1 MLNAEV
7 AERLVAAARRARE
20 RAYAPYSNFTV
31 GAAALCADGRVFE
44 GCNIENAAYGPTV
57 CAERVAMFCAVA
69 AGCREIRAIA
79 IVGPGEEPL
88 TPCGTCR
95 QVMWE
100 LAPEA
105 SVIMEARAAGAR
117 PAPWQS
123 FSPAPLGSAICAT
136 VRPKKR
142 VEPT

>member
-7 AERLVAAARRARE
+7 AERLVARRARE

-105 SVIMEARAAGAR
+105 SVIMEGEGGRRATSTVAELLPGAFGQR
-117 PAPWQS
+117 DLRDRKAEEE
-123 FSPAPLGSAICAT
+123 G
-136 VRPKKR
+136 
-142 VEPT
+142 